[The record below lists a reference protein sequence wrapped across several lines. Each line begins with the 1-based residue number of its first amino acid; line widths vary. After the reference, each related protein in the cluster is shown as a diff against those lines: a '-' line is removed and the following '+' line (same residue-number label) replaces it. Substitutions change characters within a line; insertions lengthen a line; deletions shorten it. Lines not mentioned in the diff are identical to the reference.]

1 MNMRKQLRALMQ
13 EPGIIVVPG
22 AYDGGTAM
30 LVEGAGFPAVYMTG
44 AGVSSTY
51 GLPDYGLLSG
61 GEMAAR
67 AGLMAGAVG
76 IPLIADA
83 DTGYGN
89 ELNVTRT
96 VRDYESRGVAALHIE
111 DQVSPK
117 RCGHLA
123 GKEIVPRDEFLA
135 KIRAA
140 VAARR
145 DPDFVIIAR
154 TDARAV
160 AGMDEAVDRA
170 NAALDAGADM
180 AFLEATRTVEEA
192 ASVTKLVRGPC
203 LLNIV
208 MGGVTPVY
216 DLRMAQEMGYRA
228 AILPVVI
235 LGTMV
240 ARAVEA
246 LEALSATSVHPP
258 IPGDLTVQDLFGRF
272 GAKRWDDLRTQFQQA
287 FKESG
292 EGLNRT
298 TEVKP

>member
-1 MNMRKQLRALMQ
+1 MNPRKRLRMFMQ
-13 EPGIIVVPG
+13 AEEIIAAPG

-30 LVEGAGFPAVYMTG
+30 LVEASGFPAVYMTG
-44 AGVSSTY
+44 AGVSSTF
-51 GLPDYGLLSG
+51 GLPDYGLLAG
-61 GEMAAR
+61 GEMAER
-67 AGLMAGAVG
+67 AGVMAGAVG
-76 IPLIADA
+76 VPLIADA

-96 VRDYESRGVAALHIE
+96 VRDYEARGVAALHIE

-123 GKEIVPRDEFLA
+123 GKEVVPREDFLA

-154 TDARAV
+154 TDSRAV
-160 AGMDEAVDRA
+160 SGMAEAVARA
-170 NAALDAGADM
+170 NAALEAGADM
-180 AFLEATRTVEEA
+180 IFLEATRSVEEA
-192 ASVTKLVRGPC
+192 ASVPKLVHGPC

-216 DLRMAQEMGYRA
+216 DLRAAREMGYRA

-240 ARAVEA
+240 ARALEA
-246 LEALSATSVHPP
+246 LEALRQTGVHPS
-258 IPGDLTVQDLFGRF
+258 IPGDLSVQELFACF
-272 GAKRWDDLRTQFQQA
+272 GAKRWDALRTQFQQA
-287 FKESG
+287 FQEAAS
-292 EGLNRT
+292 
-298 TEVKP
+298 V